1 MFNAYGAIS
10 ARVVDGNLSFEA
22 TYQQTYRHAWL
33 CLGWFASEQ
42 AAIRALVEE
51 ATHDGRDIVI
61 QAGEYPRGT
70 RRRGQIITQEFG
82 IA

>member
-1 MFNAYGAIS
+1 MFNAYGAIN
-10 ARVVDGNLSFEA
+10 ALVRDGQLRFEA
-22 TYQQTYRHAWL
+22 TYQETYRHAWRR
-33 CLGWFASEQ
+33 LGWYASEQ

-70 RRRGQIITQEFG
+70 RRRGSIITQEFG
-82 IA
+82 TQ